1 MMQTALDFLR
11 RNNEVAF
18 ATCADNLPHIRVF
31 QIMKQEGTT
40 LYFATS
46 PIKDVYRELQANEHV
61 EILAMAGRVS
71 VRCVGQVNFDVDEDL
86 KQWIYNNNPV
96 LPRLYSS
103 YGKLAYFALPIATLD
118 YYDLRPTPPILR
130 HFDLE
135 AGTEGSGFVGER
147 FSKKNDDR

>member
-1 MMQTALDFLR
+1 MQTALDFLR

-46 PIKDVYRELQANEHV
+46 ATKAVYRELQANGHV
-61 EILAMAGRVS
+61 EILAMAGRIS

-86 KQWIYNNNPV
+86 KQWIYNNPV

-130 HFDLE
+130 HFDLV

-147 FSKKNDDR
+147 FSKK

>member
-1 MMQTALDFLR
+1 MQTALDFLR

-46 PIKDVYRELQANEHV
+46 ATKAVYRELQANGHV
-61 EILAMAGRVS
+61 EILAMAGRIS

-86 KQWIYNNNPV
+86 KQWIYNNPV

-118 YYDLRPTPPILR
+118 YYDLRPTPPILH
-130 HFDLE
+130 HFDLV

-147 FSKKNDDR
+147 FSKK